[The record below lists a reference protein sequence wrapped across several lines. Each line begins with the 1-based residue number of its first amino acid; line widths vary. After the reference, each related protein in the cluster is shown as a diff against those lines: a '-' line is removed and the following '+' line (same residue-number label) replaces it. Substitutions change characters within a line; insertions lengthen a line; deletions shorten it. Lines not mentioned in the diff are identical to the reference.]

1 MYIRYQVIYT
11 STKATIFSKLFIS
24 LSKGERRW
32 TQNDVVCNISLWIRS
47 RATIE
52 VVFESDY
59 EIKLLV
65 ITSGKRGEKIKKV
78 LLWNHLISLVPIFVD
93 WEKRNFVG

>member
-1 MYIRYQVIYT
+1 MNPNY
-11 STKATIFSKLFIS
+11 F
-24 LSKGERRW
+24 
-32 TQNDVVCNISLWIRS
+32 VCNISLWIRP

-65 ITSGKRGEKIKKV
+65 ITSGKRGEQIQNV
-78 LLWNHLISLVPIFVD
+78 LL
-93 WEKRNFVG
+93 

>member
-1 MYIRYQVIYT
+1 MYIRYQVIT
-11 STKATIFSKLFIS
+11 FRQKPLFFSKLFIS
-24 LSKGERRW
+24 LSKDEKRW
-32 TQNDVVCNISLWIRS
+32 TQNYFVCNISLWIRS

-78 LLWNHLISLVPIFVD
+78 LLWNHLISLVPIFVG
-93 WEKRNFVG
+93 WEKRDFVG